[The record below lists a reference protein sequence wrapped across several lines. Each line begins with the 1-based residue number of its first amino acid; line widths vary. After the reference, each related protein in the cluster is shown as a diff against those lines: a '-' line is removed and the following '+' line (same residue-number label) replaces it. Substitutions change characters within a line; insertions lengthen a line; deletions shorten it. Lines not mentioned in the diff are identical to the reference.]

1 MITNLSDYES
11 SIATALV
18 DPSTPYPANH
28 FAFRHVLNALG
39 ERPGSIIEVGVGE
52 GNAIPLFAGSG
63 HDFRGFDNRAE
74 AVEASRLRL
83 SAMQLDPARVFEAD
97 IRHPDSFMN
106 ALSGREC
113 DVLVAMGVLPHV
125 ESEAEVIE
133 AMAALVRPGGHVFIE
148 FRNAMF
154 ALTTFNRYTYEFMMQ
169 SLLPEIGAD
178 IRELVEADI
187 ASRVEM
193 GIPAG
198 GTASAGFHVPFDV
211 LTMAHELGL
220 EAPEILPFHF
230 HAGMPYLES
239 RDPLAYRRASVA
251 LEDDTSGWRGLLLGS
266 AFLLHFRRPG
276 PR

>member
-74 AVEASRLRL
+74 AVEASR
-83 SAMQLDPARVFEAD
+83 
-97 IRHPDSFMN
+97 PDSFMN
-106 ALSGREC
+106 ALNGREC

-125 ESEAEVIE
+125 ECEADAIE
-133 AMAALVRPGGHVFIE
+133 AMASLVRPGGHVFLE

-154 ALTTFNRYTYEFMMQ
+154 ALTTFNRYTYEFMTQ
-169 SLLPEIGAD
+169 SLLPEIGAEM
-178 IRELVEADI
+178 RELVEADI

-211 LTMAHELGL
+211 LTMARELDL